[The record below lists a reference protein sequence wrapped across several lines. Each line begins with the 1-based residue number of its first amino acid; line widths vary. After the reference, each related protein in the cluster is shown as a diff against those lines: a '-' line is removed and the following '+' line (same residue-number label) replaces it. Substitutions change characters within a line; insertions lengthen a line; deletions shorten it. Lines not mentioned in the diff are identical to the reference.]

1 MHRRFAAAR
10 PRRVPSRAFSST
22 MMTSYRPDALSDIS
36 SQTFIRLYE
45 DFSGYNFSTAKKHT
59 RKDYAVVC
67 PLHSDEHASMSFDPE
82 GLRWFC
88 PVCRVGGGVAEM
100 VLRFEPQGFVPS
112 GINERQRRASAFRW
126 LRDAGYATPDP
137 VEEDF
142 KRRFKLHHAERLERP
157 TLKDI
162 PNPKATNKSGYP
174 VLSDKKTTVFQYT
187 DAQGNVENEVLRFD
201 GKNTLGEAEKYMIQ
215 RIVLPAGGAWT
226 ECAATSTWDYVLDD
240 EILATVKLMKDGKRR
255 RKPAGP
261 YVYGIPDNKKRR
273 LFHLPEVQAVATIGG
288 LIIVVEGEKKCDA
301 LRRRLGIASVDDAV
315 RLGVAVTTWAEGS
328 RAELQ
333 QAWLRDVAG
342 AARLWVLADSDPF
355 KQRKVNDEIRVI
367 SEGREAALDRAHF
380 FRRVVFDVRALDL
393 FPQREDKS
401 DVDDWLQE
409 NPAVSPAGILEHLE
423 SVADASAAIG

>member
-10 PRRVPSRAFSST
+10 LRRAPRRASSST
-22 MMTSYRPDALSDIS
+22 MMMSYRPDALSDIS
-36 SQTFIRLYE
+36 SQAFIRLYE

-100 VLRFEPQGFVPS
+100 VLRFEPRGFVPS

-126 LRDAGYATPDP
+126 LRAAGYATPDP

-142 KRRFKLHHAERLERP
+142 KRRFRLHHAERLERP

-187 DAQGNVENEVLRFD
+187 DALGNVENEVLRFD
-201 GKNTLGEAEKYMIQ
+201 GKNTLGEPDKYIIQ
-215 RIVLPAGGAWT
+215 RIVLPAGGAWVEST
-226 ECAATSTWDYVLDD
+226 ASSTWAYTLDGSVL
-240 EILATVKLMKDGKRR
+240 ANVPLMKDGKRR

-261 YVYGIPDNKKRR
+261 YVYGIPDGKKRR
-273 LFHLPEVQAVATIGG
+273 LYRLTEVQAVAAVGG
-288 LIIVVEGEKKCDA
+288 LIIVVEGERKCDA
-301 LRRRLGIASVDDAV
+301 LRRRLGIASVEDAL
-315 RLGVAVTTWAEGS
+315 RLGIAVTTWAEGA

-333 QAWLRDVAG
+333 QDWLHDVAG
-342 AARLWVLADSDPF
+342 AARLWVLADSDPY
-355 KQRKVNDEIRVI
+355 KQRKIKDEVRVV

-393 FPQREDKS
+393 FPEREDKS

-409 NPAVSPAGILEHLE
+409 NPAVTGAGILGHLE
-423 SVADASAAIG
+423 SLATATAAIG